1 MWVEERI
8 SKSGEKSYRYSE
20 RYRCP
25 FSNKLK
31 KVCVTYSKNTRAA
44 EKAAYTELQAKIQ
57 KAISVVLT
65 DDKTLDELID
75 EYLQYKKPFIKPT
88 TYHEYDHLQSLV
100 TESFPD
106 DILLC
111 KLSSALIQKTINKL
125 LEDYSYSYIKDFFSL
140 IRQSL
145 KYARRMEY
153 IRSLEFLEN
162 IELQKP
168 PKSVADVKKERTK
181 FLSKEELIDLLQKIK
196 AINPHVALI
205 CEFQSLTG
213 LRIGE
218 LLALRPQDYDKK
230 TKSIDVNGTLCSVGS
245 LKNVENRLSPKNVYS
260 IRTVTLDERANQIIK
275 FFIALNRQRAFAN
288 YKFKNYN
295 YIFVTDGGLPYDLRY
310 INKVLKKA
318 NFHKPVSTHTFRHT
332 HISLLAEAN
341 VPLKAIME
349 RVGHNEPRTTLAVY
363 THVTNAMAEE
373 VRLAINDIGKKI
385 SGQ

>member
-8 SKSGEKSYRYSE
+8 SKSGEVSYRYSE

-44 EKAAYTELQAKIQ
+44 EKAAFTELQAKIQ

-65 DDKTLDELID
+65 DDKTLDELIE

-88 TYHEYDHLQSLV
+88 TYHEYEHLQALI

-111 KLSSALIQKTINKL
+111 KLSSALIQRTINKL

-181 FLSKEELIDLLQKIK
+181 FLSKEELINLLQRIK

-205 CEFQSLTG
+205 
-213 LRIGE
+213 
-218 LLALRPQDYDKK
+218 
-230 TKSIDVNGTLCSVGS
+230 
-245 LKNVENRLSPKNVYS
+245 
-260 IRTVTLDERANQIIK
+260 
-275 FFIALNRQRAFAN
+275 
-288 YKFKNYN
+288 
-295 YIFVTDGGLPYDLRY
+295 
-310 INKVLKKA
+310 
-318 NFHKPVSTHTFRHT
+318 
-332 HISLLAEAN
+332 
-341 VPLKAIME
+341 
-349 RVGHNEPRTTLAVY
+349 
-363 THVTNAMAEE
+363 
-373 VRLAINDIGKKI
+373 
-385 SGQ
+385 